1 MEMIFDVAFRV
12 SSRHIRVLVD
22 TDIYPPPPPNSHL
35 SKPTS
40 RLRCN
45 GARCKGAHMQV
56 SRIPERQDACRRE
69 AKH

>member
-1 MEMIFDVAFRV
+1 MLRLVFRAITH
-12 SSRHIRVLVD
+12 HITFLVD
-22 TDIYPPPPPNSHL
+22 TDIYPKLSSG

-40 RLRCN
+40 RLRYD

-56 SRIPERQDACRRE
+56 FRIPERQDACRRE